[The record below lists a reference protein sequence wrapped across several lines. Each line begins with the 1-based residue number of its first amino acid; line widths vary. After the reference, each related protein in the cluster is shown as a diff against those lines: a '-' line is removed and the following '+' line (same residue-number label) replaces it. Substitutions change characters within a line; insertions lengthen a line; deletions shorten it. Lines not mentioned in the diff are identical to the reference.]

1 MSDFIGTS
9 ATVRAL
15 VFRCFQGPVVA
26 DQMVISRLKIFCFNC
41 HNDCK
46 PTVNL
51 GLVQPTKRL
60 MDLTCKLTRQV
71 SYRYVKATV
80 AVCKLVR
87 YKLCTHTL
95 TIIITCLCEGNTLF
109 NLLIS
114 MKDKNLMTLSLRLLL

>member
-1 MSDFIGTS
+1 MSDFNGTS

-46 PTVNL
+46 PTVSL

-60 MDLTCKLTRQV
+60 MDLTCKLNKYHIGT
-71 SYRYVKATV
+71 YVKAT
-80 AVCKLVR
+80 AVV
-87 YKLCTHTL
+87 
-95 TIIITCLCEGNTLF
+95 
-109 NLLIS
+109 S
-114 MKDKNLMTLSLRLLL
+114 S